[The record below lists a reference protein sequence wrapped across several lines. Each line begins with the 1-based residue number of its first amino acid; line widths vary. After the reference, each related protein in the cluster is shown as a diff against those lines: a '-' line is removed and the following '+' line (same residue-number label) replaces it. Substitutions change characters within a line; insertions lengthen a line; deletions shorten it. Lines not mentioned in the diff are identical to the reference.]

1 MSSFLCSNKKSKVT
15 AEKAEGTV
23 PTNCPCSW
31 STLKLLCSVNTKYH
45 LWDSFSL
52 QIYIIVLCDRTEMLQ
67 RTPLNCMWYQITGE
81 NDGGLQKT
89 SVEKQGMEYPNIS
102 DSGLTKPHY
111 WSSIQLYDE
120 NIKKST
126 QLIYNSFIS
135 FTSWKPLSHH
145 NCEVSTWH
153 NPFIWTQRQTFNAI
167 FYDYFTVTRN
177 VSPHIIQRNWETD
190 LPNTTTS

>member
-1 MSSFLCSNKKSKVT
+1 
-15 AEKAEGTV
+15 
-23 PTNCPCSW
+23 
-31 STLKLLCSVNTKYH
+31 
-45 LWDSFSL
+45 
-52 QIYIIVLCDRTEMLQ
+52 
-67 RTPLNCMWYQITGE
+67 
-81 NDGGLQKT
+81 
-89 SVEKQGMEYPNIS
+89 MEYPNIS
-102 DSGLTKPHY
+102 DSGLTKPDY

-153 NPFIWTQRQTFNAI
+153 NPCIWTQRQTFNAI

-190 LPNTTTS
+190 LPNTTQVSSRCYQECIGFCILNVFKIQLMTIFLSPTINTYRTKKSLYYFQLP